1 MSAVSLSTERLEQIY
16 ADGSVAS
23 AAECEEMALRL
34 NQTTQGHT
42 VNGIES
48 WHIHHDVSLEVYEGL
63 RAENQRLRAV
73 LASLLS
79 KLPECHVCKKPG
91 TYLSHYHFEWFY
103 ACDEHYE
110 GDKDATPEAH
120 EDDERA
126 YAPALRAAQAA
137 ALKPVLHTEEE
148 K

>member
-1 MSAVSLSTERLEQIY
+1 MSGEALELALVLEAWTENNALKAEVSK
-16 ADGSVAS
+16 
-23 AAECEEMALRL
+23 
-34 NQTTQGHT
+34 
-42 VNGIES
+42 
-48 WHIHHDVSLEVYEGL
+48 L
-63 RAENQRLRAV
+63 RA
-73 LASLLS
+73 LLS
-79 KLPECHVCKKPG
+79 FLVAKLPECHVCKKPG

-137 ALKPVLHTEEE
+137 LEPRMGPKE
-148 K
+148 